1 MKAFLC
7 AGLSLGIMLAAA
19 PAQAQA
25 DKWPSKAIQLV
36 VPYTPG
42 GSTDTLGRIVA
53 QKLSARLG
61 QTVIVENI
69 AGANGSLGARSVA
82 RSEPTGYSLLLANM
96 GILTI
101 NPHLYANM
109 GFNPRTDLQPVRM
122 AASLANLL
130 VVRADL
136 PANDINGL
144 IGLAKAQPG
153 KLTYVSA
160 GIGSSQHLAGVLF
173 SRATDTNLMH
183 VPYKGGSPALQ
194 DMLAGRVDMMF
205 ANFSE
210 VRGLVESRKLK
221 GIAFGKTSAQ
231 YPLPNIPPMSTVV
244 PGFEISNWYGILARA
259 GTPPEI
265 VQKLEKALGEALED
279 SDLKT
284 RLAKLDF
291 DVTPLTSKEFEAVI
305 DADYARWGKIVK
317 EVGIT
322 VD

>member
-61 QTVIVENI
+61 QTVIVENV
-69 AGANGSLGARSVA
+69 AGANGSLGARAVA
-82 RSEPTGYSLLLANM
+82 RSEPAGYSLLLANM

-194 DMLAGRVDMMF
+194 DLLAGRVDMMF

-210 VRGLVESRKLK
+210 VRGLVESGKLK
-221 GIAFGKTSAQ
+221 GIAFGKTSTE

-279 SDLKT
+279 SDLKS

-291 DVTPLTSKEFEAVI
+291 DVTPLTSKEFGAVI

>member
-19 PAQAQA
+19 PVQAQA